1 MDEREIDALL
11 VAQVR
16 AGDLAAFERLV
27 RKYQRRIYRLAL
39 GVVGQPGDAED
50 VTQETF
56 IQAFRSIEAFRGEA
70 AFFTWL
76 YQIGLHKALTWR
88 KRMRQRALHVDDG
101 GPVAPEEEEALEG
114 SRWEIQSPAFVLENK
129 QALAAIDAILA
140 TMSPAF
146 VDALLL
152 FVCDGMACRDIAVLA
167 GVDQKTV
174 RSRIFRAREMLSDQ
188 LDDSVTEVADRRR
201 AKHKIT

>member
-1 MDEREIDALL
+1 
-11 VAQVR
+11 
-16 AGDLAAFERLV
+16 
-27 RKYQRRIYRLAL
+27 
-39 GVVGQPGDAED
+39 
-50 VTQETF
+50 
-56 IQAFRSIEAFRGEA
+56 
-70 AFFTWL
+70 
-76 YQIGLHKALTWR
+76 
-88 KRMRQRALHVDDG
+88 MRQRAVLIEDG
-101 GPVAPEEEEALEG
+101 ALERLDEDTLG
-114 SRWEIQSPAFVLENK
+114 VGRWEIHSPAFVLENR

-201 AKHKIT
+201 AKHTIT

>member
-56 IQAFRSIEAFRGEA
+56 IQAFRSIEAFRGDA

-88 KRMRQRALHVDDG
+88 KRMRQRAVLVDDG
-101 GPVAPEEEEALEG
+101 GPAAPEEEALEG
-114 SRWEIQSPAFVLENK
+114 GRWEIHSPAFVLENK

-140 TMSPAF
+140 TMSPPF
-146 VDALLL
+146 VDALLM

-174 RSRIFRAREMLSDQ
+174 RSRIFRAREILSDQ
-188 LDDSVTEVADRRR
+188 LDDSVTEAAERRR

>member
-39 GVVGQPGDAED
+39 GVVGQPGDADD

-56 IQAFRSIEAFRGEA
+56 IQAFRSIEAFRGDA

-88 KRMRQRALHVDDG
+88 QRIRQRAVPIEDG
-101 GPVAPEEEEALEG
+101 ALERLEEDTLG
-114 SRWEIQSPAFVLENK
+114 GGRWEIFSPAFILENK

-152 FVCDGMACRDIAVLA
+152 FVRDGMACRDIAVLA

-174 RSRIFRAREMLSDQ
+174 RSRIFRAREMLADQ

>member
-88 KRMRQRALHVDDG
+88 KRMRQRAVHVDDG
-101 GPVAPEEEEALEG
+101 GHAAPDEEALEG
-114 SRWEIQSPAFVLENK
+114 SRWEIHSPAFVLENK
-129 QALAAIDAILA
+129 QALAAIDATLA

-188 LDDSVTEVADRRR
+188 LDDSVTEAAERRR